1 MRPDLVLFDCDGVL
15 VDTERIQ
22 VAVEARLLTR
32 LGWPM
37 DEGEVVE
44 RWMGRSSAA
53 QLAEIGERLGE
64 DAVRRYEELATVEIH
79 DAFEAQL
86 TEIDGIGDLLKLL

>member
-37 DEGEVVE
+37 DDEQVVE
-44 RWMGRSSAA
+44 RWMGR
-53 QLAEIGERLGE
+53 
-64 DAVRRYEELATVEIH
+64 
-79 DAFEAQL
+79 
-86 TEIDGIGDLLKLL
+86 